1 MKPVCLLAWFVILA
15 APNTPE
21 PAIGYFSNVRQVQ
34 IAQPDR
40 QNFFVVD
47 EEIWSHSRSDLGDL
61 RLYNGESP
69 VQYLLSEQRA
79 GISSEEVEARIFNLG
94 SLAGHTEF
102 DLDAEKLATYDRIRL
117 RLEAKN
123 FVATASVA
131 GANALGEK
139 SSTALTPS
147 TLYDFSSEQLG
158 SNSVL
163 KLPPSSFRYLHVK
176 LSPGLLPRQ
185 VKGAAIYNLRE
196 QQASWTKAGSCS
208 APQQNQR
215 TTIIVCSVPPKVPLD
230 RIAFQIAP
238 GQVNFHRIVSLQ
250 SAQATEEARGE
261 ISRIRVNRA
270 GTLVNTEDLAINVAG
285 RSGQFTISIDNGDNP
300 PLAILEVQPL
310 SLERR
315 VYFDPQGKTSL
326 TLYYGDEKLST
337 PEYDYARFF
346 RLEASAVEAQL
357 AAGAHNPQYAGRPDD
372 RPWSE
377 RHTEILWSVMILAVI
392 ALAALAVRG
401 LRPEAG
407 Q

>member
-1 MKPVCLLAWFVILA
+1 MKPGCLLVWFVVLA

-21 PAIGYFSNVRQVQ
+21 PAIAYFSNARRVQ

-47 EEIWSHSRSDLGDL
+47 EEIWSHSRFDLGDL
-61 RLYNGESP
+61 RLYDGESP

-79 GISSEEVEARIFNLG
+79 GISSEEVEARILNLG
-94 SLAGHTEF
+94 SVAGHTEF

-117 RLEAKN
+117 RLEAKD

-176 LSPGLLPRQ
+176 LSPGILPRQ

-208 APQQNQR
+208 APQQKQR

-230 RIAFQIAP
+230 RIAFQVAP

-250 SAQATEEARGE
+250 SPQAMEEARGE

-270 GTLVNTEDLAINVAG
+270 GTLVNTEDLAI
-285 RSGQFTISIDNGDNP
+285 
-300 PLAILEVQPL
+300 
-310 SLERR
+310 
-315 VYFDPQGKTSL
+315 
-326 TLYYGDEKLST
+326 
-337 PEYDYARFF
+337 
-346 RLEASAVEAQL
+346 
-357 AAGAHNPQYAGRPDD
+357 
-372 RPWSE
+372 
-377 RHTEILWSVMILAVI
+377 SV
-392 ALAALAVRG
+392 G
-401 LRPEAG
+401 G
-407 Q
+407 